1 MLTLIM
7 RKLLLFLVVAA
18 AFYCCSEFMERQP
31 HNPQVVTEGII
42 VQKSFDIGRDS
53 FYAAVGQKMY
63 PVVRVLSDQGAWA
76 YPKKDSVV
84 TGFFTEKNP
93 TIRFMFGK
101 VGAAEIEK
109 AFQKQASH
117 ALGVLLLLSLLII
130 CCWNSDGEDDDFP
143 EIKKS

>member
-1 MLTLIM
+1 M

-18 AFYCCSEFMERQP
+18 AFYYCSEFIMERQP

-117 ALGVLLLLSLLII
+117 TLGVLFLLSLLTII
-130 CCWNSDGEDDDFP
+130 CCWAPDGEDDDFP